1 MVVKY
6 NLFYPR
12 IFYKSIILKSN
23 KLLDYIF
30 LSSDYG
36 RLIIGLKNIVS
47 NVGFSEKELESYMK
61 NKLVQEELLF
71 SIMNHWILKN
81 YYFYDDYCYDY
92 GYDYDFDYNILYIN
106 YDNITMYFIP
116 VDNYTEEVLDN
127 IIKRYDV

>member
-1 MVVKY
+1 
-6 NLFYPR
+6 
-12 IFYKSIILKSN
+12 
-23 KLLDYIF
+23 
-30 LSSDYG
+30 
-36 RLIIGLKNIVS
+36 
-47 NVGFSEKELESYMK
+47 MK

-127 IIKRYDV
+127 IIKRYGV

>member
-1 MVVKY
+1 LVVKY